1 MDNFMKKAAALIV
14 IVLSLI
20 PLRMQSA
27 DFVDF
32 SPARRFIEVDVH
44 ALGGVGSVMQNY
56 KKHFPQIQNLNVNM
70 GESLGIGFRAV
81 FGLKEFLGFGTALDL
96 TMNKYNI
103 DMAVVG
109 SDQLSMSAMFLDNRT
124 YYANIPVFLSFR
136 FNVDKSVRWAVDGG
150 IYYAYGL
157 GGTQKQR
164 IYRAD
169 INAMDEL
176 VPQVVDIRTDYFHS
190 SSTFVNAYNRG
201 DLGLHLATFVNFGP
215 HLVVGARY
223 QLGFKNIARPLGVV
237 NPSIHN
243 HYFQGVVGYR
253 F

>member
-1 MDNFMKKAAALIV
+1 MAIM
-14 IVLSLI
+14 LSVTSMT
-20 PLRMQSA
+20 LRA
-27 DFVDF
+27 DGLVDF
-32 SPARRFIEVDVH
+32 APASKFIEVDVH
-44 ALGGVGSVMQNY
+44 ALGGIGSVTNNY

-70 GESLGIGFRAV
+70 GESLGLGFRAV

-109 SDQLSMSAMFLDNRT
+109 TDKLSMSSMFIDNRT
-124 YYANIPVFLSFR
+124 YYVNIPVFVSFR
-136 FNVDKSVRWAVDGG
+136 FKVDKSVRWAVDAGM
-150 IYYAYGL
+150 YYAYGL

-169 INAMDEL
+169 INAMDEI
-176 VPQVVDIRTDYFHS
+176 VPQVVDLKTNYFHS
-190 SSTFVNAYNRG
+190 TSTFINGYNRG
-201 DLGLHLATFVNFGP
+201 DLGLHLATYINFGP

-223 QLGFKNIARPLGVV
+223 QFGLKNTSRALGVV
-237 NPSIHN
+237 NPMIRN
-243 HYFQGVVGYR
+243 HYFQGSVGYR